1 MRRFRHARLP
11 LDAPC
16 GAVVLLALAFV
27 VASPAGADAA
37 GLTVGGHVPAARSL
51 EIEQHVSTASI
62 RGGVLDVTIAMPGNG
77 RADYELILREGSAG
91 RVSRPGV
98 TFDGREIDLAT
109 GRSTLV
115 VVGAET
121 GRGPE
126 HRLRVPAG
134 GAEGHMTLVLRSR

>member
-1 MRRFRHARLP
+1 MRRYRHARLR

-16 GAVVLLALAFV
+16 GVVVLLALAFV

-37 GLTVGGHVPAARSL
+37 GLTVGGHVPTARSL
-51 EIEQHVSTASI
+51 EIEQQVSTTSNGEGA
-62 RGGVLDVTIAMPGNG
+62 LDVTIAMPGNG
-77 RADYELILREGSAG
+77 RAGYELILREGTAG

-115 VVGAET
+115 IVGAET
-121 GRGPE
+121 GRGPD
-126 HRLRVPAG
+126 HQLRVPAG
-134 GAEGHMTLVLRSR
+134 DAEGHMTLVLRSR